1 MDVIVCSMDNTMQE
15 LMKMFYYHS
24 NNIDRNGRKSG
35 TTISHNNPIKISSAS

>member
-1 MDVIVCSMDNTMQE
+1 MGVIVCSMDNTMQE

-24 NNIDRNGRKSG
+24 NNIGRNGHSNG